1 MAFYDC
7 PIEVEFSS
15 GPEMTKMKQKLDDEV
30 TKMSLR
36 VARKMEIQIDER
48 KLYQA
53 LTADKKRY
61 EEAFSNG
68 YVFGSDDAAATM
80 VWLYLEE
87 CNIAADANVMQ
98 ELRDKY
104 KQFKIKIQGDA
115 FERGKK
121 VGIKIGK
128 EQSQEKQDP

>member
-7 PIEVEFSS
+7 PIEVKFTS
-15 GPEMTKMKQKLDDEV
+15 PEVTKMRQKLDDEV
-30 TKMSLR
+30 TRMSLR

-48 KLYQA
+48 QLYQA

-68 YVFGSDDAAATM
+68 YVFGSDDASAVMA
-80 VWLYLEE
+80 WQYLVEH
-87 CNIAADANVMQ
+87 NIEVDANDMQ

-104 KQFKIKIQGDA
+104 KQFKIKIQKDA

-128 EQSQEKQDP
+128 EQSQEKHDS

>member
-7 PIEVEFSS
+7 PIEVTFAS

-48 KLYQA
+48 QLYQA

-68 YVFGSDDAAATM
+68 YVFGSDDAAAVM
-80 VWLYLEE
+80 VWLYLEK
-87 CNIAADANVMQ
+87 CNIEVNANVMQ
-98 ELRDKY
+98 ELRDGY
-104 KQFKIKIQGDA
+104 RQFKIKIQEDA